1 MTMDRKD
8 RVLADFLRRDEPP
21 DRDPAFRLAVLERRA
36 RQIFRRKLIATLIA
50 ALAFSVALAV
60 AVRASA
66 SPAEIGSLLIVGAGL
81 VVSWRCYAPVLADW
95 MRIVLSMSQK
105 S

>member
-1 MTMDRKD
+1 MDRKD
-8 RVLADFLRRDEPP
+8 RLLADILRLDEPP
-21 DRDPAFRLAVLERRA
+21 ARDPAFRLAVLERRA
-36 RQIFRRKLIATLIA
+36 RQIFRRQLIATLLA

-66 SPAEIGSLLIVGAGL
+66 SPIEIGSLLIVGAGL
-81 VVSWRCYAPVLADW
+81 VVSWRCYAPVIADW
-95 MRIVLSMSQK
+95 MRIALSMRQK